1 MNLRRM
7 GSTIRELATATG
19 LSVATVSM
27 ALRGTGRMS
36 AETRA
41 RVQAAAKKAGY
52 QPSLLL
58 SKALSMVRQP
68 EGKRHYRET
77 LGFIAEFAVKGGPS
91 FQRNIYEG
99 AVERA
104 HKVGFNI
111 EPFVLA
117 EKPAEHRQLGRML
130 RARGIRG
137 LVIMPRLLHR
147 MPRMFMP
154 WEHFAAVEIGKTIW
168 TPRNLHRVER
178 PLYYELIEAFHV
190 LKRVG
195 YKRIG
200 LAVEPMEDKNRRGVY
215 TAAYLLWQRR
225 IRQPLAPFSTE
236 AWTIEK
242 FRVWFEEQR
251 PDVIV
256 VHDTRSIPVWLKT
269 MGVKVPDEVSVF
281 SSNVGETNI
290 SGLRADLPGL
300 GSGAVEMLSLLLD
313 HNELGLSP
321 RPRCW
326 EVEDYWQPGDTLSR
340 PIADYISADG
350 TVVLGRF
357 AGSPSISG

>member
-1 MNLRRM
+1 M
-7 GSTIRELATATG
+7 GSSLRELARQTD

-36 AETRA
+36 QATRA
-41 RVQAAAKKAGY
+41 RVLAAAKKAGY

-68 EGKRHYRET
+68 QGMRHYRET
-77 LGFIAEFAVKGGPS
+77 LGFITEFAVKGGPS
-91 FQRNIYEG
+91 YQRKIYEG
-99 AVERA
+99 TVDRA

-111 EPFVLA
+111 EPFVLS

-154 WEHFAAVEIGKTIW
+154 WENFAAVEIGKTIW

-178 PLYYELIEAFHV
+178 PLYYELIETFHL

-215 TAAYLLWQRR
+215 TASYLLWQRR
-225 IRQPLAPFSTE
+225 VRQPLAPFSSE
-236 AWTIEK
+236 AWTIEN
-242 FRVWFEEQR
+242 FRAWFAEQR

-256 VHDTRSIPVWLKT
+256 VHDTRSVPVWLKS
-269 MGVKVPDEVSVF
+269 MGVKVPEDVSLF
-281 SSNVGETNI
+281 SSNVGETSM
-290 SGLRADLPGL
+290 SGLRADLESL
-300 GSGAVEMLSLLLD
+300 GSSAVEMLSLLLD
-313 HNELGLSP
+313 RNELGLMP

-326 EVEDYWQPGDTLSR
+326 EVEDYWQPGETLSR
-340 PIADYISADG
+340 PISDYVSEDG
-350 TVVLGRF
+350 TFVLGRF
-357 AGSPSISG
+357 TGHKVSEKARP